1 MALNNNNDNVLSI
14 NNTHYNSLS
23 NYNISTGNNN
33 IINLNDNSGSN
44 NYDSDNNASA
54 LIPTSS
60 TSKSTIKPSYCSL
73 N

>member
-44 NYDSDNNASA
+44 NYDSDNN
-54 LIPTSS
+54 
-60 TSKSTIKPSYCSL
+60 
-73 N
+73 